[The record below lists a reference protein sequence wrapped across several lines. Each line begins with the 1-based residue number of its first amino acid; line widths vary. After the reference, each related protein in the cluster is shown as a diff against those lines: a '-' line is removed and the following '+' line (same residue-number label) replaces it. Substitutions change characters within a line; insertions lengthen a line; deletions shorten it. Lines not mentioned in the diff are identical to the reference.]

1 MKEKM
6 ILSDGGNLLRY
17 CELGWYFSKP
27 NGEFIRQVSNGEGDW
42 LSRYGHEIDFHFPQP
57 HPQFFPKWEFIAS
70 VRVTDDF
77 SNFRAETSCNG
88 GNYSFATFEDWFV
101 AKFSNGDWK
110 FMSVTRHSTSAEFSY
125 DELFG
130 SFQTDLG
137 TVNIS
142 NSSELV
148 SYLSQSGKSWNE
160 ETESYHYEIEEVL
173 EKFGEYREFPELW
186 TSQYNYFPSKWDEDD
201 RKFDHPALKFSD
213 KKEILIK
220 LKELGCDLRQGYYRS
235 RNRRKGFVKSGRR

>member
-1 MKEKM
+1 M
-6 ILSDGGNLLRY
+6 ILTTGGNLLRY
-17 CELGWYFSKP
+17 CELGWYFTNPS
-27 NGEFIRQVSNGEGDW
+27 GEFLRECSKHEADYISKN
-42 LSRYGHEIDFHFPQP
+42 GHEIDFHFPEP

-70 VRVTDDF
+70 VRVTDDC
-77 SNFRAETSCNG
+77 SNYRPETSNNG

-101 AKFSNGDWK
+101 AKFPNGEWE
-110 FMSVTRHSTSAEFSY
+110 FMSVNRHSTSAEFSY
-125 DELFG
+125 DELDG
-130 SFQTDLG
+130 RFQNDLG

-160 ETESYHYEIEEVL
+160 ETKSYDYQIEVVL

-186 TSQYNYFPSKWDEDD
+186 TSQYNYIPSKWDEDD
-201 RKFDHPALKFSD
+201 QKFDHPALKFSD
-213 KKEILIK
+213 KKQIITK